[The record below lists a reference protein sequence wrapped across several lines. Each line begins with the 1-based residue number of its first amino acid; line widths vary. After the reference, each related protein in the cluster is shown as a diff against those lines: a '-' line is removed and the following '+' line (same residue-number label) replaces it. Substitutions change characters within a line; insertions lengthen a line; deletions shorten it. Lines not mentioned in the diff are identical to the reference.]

1 MTYCVAIKVREGIV
15 ALADGRLTSGTQVT
29 VGRKITLHGEQ
40 NKFFVATSGLRS
52 LRDKTLSY
60 LDREMENLE
69 ADNFPTM
76 LDAVE
81 AFTKHLRAV
90 ARTDQEY
97 LEESNLKFNL
107 HALVGGKLSEDSQS
121 HAYLVYPEGNWIEV
135 EERTPYLVIGETPYG
150 KPVLDRA
157 LDYDTPLSTALK
169 LAYLSFDST
178 RASASDV
185 GFPIDIITFSN
196 DDEQWREAQYIDDDV
211 RAQRY
216 WWNDN
221 ITRLAREMP
230 DGPWVEDL
238 LAAPLWIVDG
248 TPDAG

>member
-15 ALADGRLTSGTQVT
+15 ALADCRLTSGTQVT

-52 LRDKTLSY
+52 LRDKTLSF
-60 LDREMENLE
+60 LEREMKDLE
-69 ADNFPTM
+69 VDNFPTI

-81 AFTKHLRAV
+81 AFSRHMRAV
-90 ARTDQEY
+90 ARSDLEY
-97 LEESNLKFNL
+97 LQDSNLKFNL
-107 HALVGGKLSEDSQS
+107 HALIGGKLAEDRHS
-121 HAYLVYPEGNWIEV
+121 HVYPVYPEGNWIEV
-135 EERTPYLVIGETPYG
+135 GERTPYQVIGETPYG

-169 LAYLSFDST
+169 LSYLSFDST
-178 RASASDV
+178 RESASYV

-196 DDEQWREAQYIDDDV
+196 DDQTWREAQYIDDDV

-230 DGPWVEDL
+230 DGPWVDDL
-238 LAAPLWIVDG
+238 LAAPLWVVDG
-248 TPDAG
+248 KPDAS